1 MSYRGNGAGIRPVG
15 TAMRA
20 RSGGVYTF
28 LSFGPL
34 PFTQS
39 FQDPDCQPLAR
50 CHRRNQTDQ
59 CNAVTCLA
67 GPGPGAGAVAS
78 AISSAKV
85 ASETSGVSSLVSCST
100 SARTGLSNDLLSL
113 AQSLCKTKNRHRQS
127 LRGVGHRS
135 VEPLVDRRL
144 GAIIAKDLSLPRT
157 RIWPIRSSSCQA
169 CDATRQRPNR
179 RLHRN
184 SA

>member
-1 MSYRGNGAGIRPVG
+1 MSYRGKGAGIRPVG

-20 RSGGVYTF
+20 RSGGVCTS

-50 CHRRNQTDQ
+50 CHRRNRTDQ
-59 CNAVTCLA
+59 CNTVTCLA

-127 LRGVGHRS
+127 LRGAGHRS

-144 GAIIAKDLSLPRT
+144 AAIIAKDLSLPRT
-157 RIWPIRSSSCQA
+157 LTCPIRSSSCQA
-169 CDATRQRPNR
+169 SDATGQRPNR

>member
-1 MSYRGNGAGIRPVG
+1 MSYRGKGVGIRPVG
-15 TAMRA
+15 AGMRA
-20 RSGGVYTF
+20 RSGGAWAH
-28 LSFGPL
+28 LSFGPF
-34 PFTQS
+34 PPKQS
-39 FQDPDCQPLAR
+39 FQDAECQRLAR
-50 CHRRNQTDQ
+50 CHRRNRTDQ

-67 GPGPGAGAVAS
+67 GPGPCAGAVAS
-78 AISSAKV
+78 ASSSTKV
-85 ASETSGVSSLVSCST
+85 ASEISGVSSLVSCST

-127 LRGVGHRS
+127 LRRAGHRS

-144 GAIIAKDLSLPRT
+144 AAIIAKNLSLPRT
-157 RIWPIRSSSCQA
+157 RKCPNRSNSCQA

>member
-1 MSYRGNGAGIRPVG
+1 
-15 TAMRA
+15 MRA

-67 GPGPGAGAVAS
+67 GTGAVAS
-78 AISSAKV
+78 AISSARV

-113 AQSLCKTKNRHRQS
+113 AQSLCKTKNPDRH
-127 LRGVGHRS
+127 
-135 VEPLVDRRL
+135 
-144 GAIIAKDLSLPRT
+144 
-157 RIWPIRSSSCQA
+157 
-169 CDATRQRPNR
+169 
-179 RLHRN
+179 
-184 SA
+184 